1 MSYTIVAEVRAAQ
14 LGGDI
19 KLNTTEMC
27 VLLLIAD
34 TARDATRLASISNTE
49 LAKLT
54 DLHQPR

>member
-1 MSYTIVAEVRAAQ
+1 MSYRIVAEVRAAQ

-34 TARDATRLASISNTE
+34 TACDATRLASISNTE
-49 LAKLT
+49 S
-54 DLHQPR
+54 